1 MYTLQYGS
9 KEKIEN
15 ITELVNEVFK
25 DYVIPIN
32 WTKESFLLDMAENS
46 IILDHSQILYFG
58 NEKLPIGF
66 CITSARGKRAR
77 IDSFGI
83 KNEFRKTGAS
93 YFLINNVFYDLAK
106 KGFSSL
112 QLEVESSQTR
122 AVDFYIKNGFKISRT
137 LDSFI
142 IPEKTSCH
150 KFNYS
155 LNCSKSSIH
164 HDVLLKAKR
173 APNWQREI
181 TSIQNSKKDY
191 FMNQIRS
198 EDKEIAKILW
208 GRTEDTTYIVDIY
221 QTDFTTE
228 YSDIIQD
235 ATSYLNSFGKPLITV
250 SLPQNDP
257 LNYVLLTSGSK
268 IFLQQY
274 EMILSL

>member
-1 MYTLQYGS
+1 MYIIQYGS
-9 KEKIEN
+9 KEKIET

-46 IILDHSQILYFG
+46 IFLEHSQILYFG
-58 NEKLPIGF
+58 KEKLPIGF
-66 CITSARGKRAR
+66 CITSAREKRAR

-83 KNEFRKTGAS
+83 KNEYRKTGAS
-93 YFLINNVFYDLAK
+93 YFLINNVFYDLSK

-122 AVDFYIKNGFKISRT
+122 AVDFYIKNGFKISRN

-142 IPEKTSCH
+142 LPEKTSCY

-155 LNCSKSSIH
+155 LNCERSSIRQ
-164 HDVLLKAKR
+164 DILLKAKR
-173 APNWQREI
+173 SPNWQREI
-181 TSIQNSKKDY
+181 TSVYSSKKDY

-198 EDKEIAKILW
+198 ENKEIGKMLW

-221 QTDFTTE
+221 QTDFTVK
-228 YSDIIQD
+228 YSNIIQD
-235 ATSYLNSFGKPLITV
+235 AISYLSSFGKPLITV

-257 LNYVLLTSGSK
+257 LNSVLLALGSK

-274 EMILSL
+274 EMVLSL